1 MTIDLG
7 TIASGLAA
15 SGARFALNK
24 VLPTM
29 EAAGQFHSTW
39 KIAGSPNRDGGVAG
53 ANPPAFTA
61 GSGYI
66 PTRATA
72 GAIGQANPTN
82 NRYVGLLDCKAPV
95 AGTLILFDRLWA
107 CSAILS
113 NVITTQTITTPGTL
127 TAGRDPLSGLDVE
140 PWIEYY
146 TTDGATGGVWT
157 LTGTD
162 SSGTTSRTWTATKP
176 ASAQL
181 AGTIIPMLNGTAV
194 GGVRVP
200 TSMALSVSSGTAG
213 DCGVTLVRRLAQVTV
228 SAANVESAKDAI
240 MLGLPEVPDDACL
253 FFVWHN
259 SATTGMQVQG
269 NVGLPELTP

>member
-15 SGARFALNK
+15 SGARFPINK

-39 KIAGSPNRDGGVAG
+39 KIAGSPNQSGGVAG

-66 PTRATA
+66 
-72 GAIGQANPTN
+72 
-82 NRYVGLLDCKAPV
+82 
-95 AGTLILFDRLWA
+95 
-107 CSAILS
+107 S
-113 NVITTQTITTPGTL
+113 NTTGTQTVTTPGTL

-162 SSGTTSRTWTATKP
+162 SSGNTGRTWTATKP

-181 AGTIIPMLNGTAV
+181 AGTIIPMLNSTAV
-194 GGVRVP
+194 GGCRVA

-228 SAANVESAKDAI
+228 SLANQEAAKDAI
-240 MLGLPEVPDDACL
+240 MLGLPEVYDDACL

-259 SATTGMQVQG
+259 SATTGMQLQG

>member
-1 MTIDLG
+1 MAIDLG

-15 SGARFALNK
+15 SGARFPINK
-24 VLPTM
+24 LLPTM
-29 EAAGQFHSTW
+29 EAAGQYHSMW

-72 GAIGQANPTN
+72 GAIGQVNPTN
-82 NRYVGLLDCKAPV
+82 SKFVGLLDCKSLV

-113 NVITTQTITTPGTL
+113 NTTGTQTITTPGTL

-162 SSGTTSRTWTATKP
+162 SSGTASRTWTATKP

-181 AGTIIPMLNGTAV
+181 AGTIIPMLNGSAV
-194 GGVRVP
+194 GGCRVP

-228 SAANVESAKDAI
+228 ATVNVEAAKDAI
-240 MLGLPEVPDDACL
+240 MLGLPEVFDDACL

-259 SATTGMQVQG
+259 TTTTGQQIQG

>member
-1 MTIDLG
+1 MTIDLS
-7 TIASGLAA
+7 TIAAGLAS
-15 SGARFALNK
+15 SGARFPLNK

-29 EAAGQFHSTW
+29 EAAGQFHSMW
-39 KIAGSPNRDGGVAG
+39 KIAGSPNGVAG
-53 ANPPAFTA
+53 ANPPGFTA

-82 NRYVGLLDCKAPV
+82 NKYVGLIDCKAPV
-95 AGTLILFDRLWA
+95 AGTLILADRLWA

-113 NVITTQTITTPGTL
+113 NTTGTQTITTPGTL
-127 TAGRDPLSGLDVE
+127 TAGRDPNSGLDVE

-162 SSGTTSRTWTATKP
+162 ASGNTGRTWTATKP
-176 ASAQL
+176 ASAQT

-194 GGVRVP
+194 GGCRVP

-213 DCGVTLVRRLAQVTV
+213 DCGVTLIRRLAQVTV
-228 SAANVESAKDAI
+228 SLANQEAAKDAI
-240 MLGLPEVPDDACL
+240 MCGLPEVFDDACL
-253 FFVWHN
+253 FFIWHN
-259 SATTGMQVQG
+259 TATTTMQVLG
-269 NVGLPELTP
+269 TVGLPELTP